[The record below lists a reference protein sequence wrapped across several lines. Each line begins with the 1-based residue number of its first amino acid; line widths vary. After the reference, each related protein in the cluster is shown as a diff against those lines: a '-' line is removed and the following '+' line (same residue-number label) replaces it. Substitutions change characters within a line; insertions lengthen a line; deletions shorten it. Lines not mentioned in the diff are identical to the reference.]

1 MKKTAL
7 FAALFAVVC
16 LSLQAQVVEVKKK
29 QKKTD
34 TVYVVEKIRGIGG

>member
-7 FAALFAVVC
+7 IAALFAVFC
-16 LSLQAQVVEVKKK
+16 LSLNAQVDAKKQ

-34 TVYVVEKIRGIGG
+34 TVYVVEKISGISG